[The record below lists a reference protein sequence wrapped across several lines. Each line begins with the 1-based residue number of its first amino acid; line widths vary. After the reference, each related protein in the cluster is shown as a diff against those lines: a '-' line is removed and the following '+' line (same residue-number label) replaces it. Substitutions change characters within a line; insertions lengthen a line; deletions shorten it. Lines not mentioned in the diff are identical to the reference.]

1 MITWIHIN
9 DFNITHYFSPFA
21 GWACHFAAPVA
32 QSFRCLRGRHWGCRQ
47 QKSFGVHPPKKV
59 DFTQHKF
66 EKFTIWSDMISGGL
80 SRGFVIKI
88 WSLAGY
94 KCTFL
99 VQKYWTLYTQ
109 HRQFQTNPRM
119 TGTIGH
125 GGVWISMTF
134 GGMGLLVRSIPTYT
148 QPWYTNNS
156 P

>member
-1 MITWIHIN
+1 MISI
-9 DFNITHYFSPFA
+9 SPTISVLSQA
-21 GWACHFAAPVA
+21 GPATSRPRSPKASDVLEDVIGDVVNKNHFISP
-32 QSFRCLRGRHWGCRQ
+32 
-47 QKSFGVHPPKKV
+47 KIGVHPPKKV

-125 GGVWISMTF
+125 GGVWTSMTF